1 MLEVGV
7 MVEHVVIK
15 LVACEF
21 NTLLECFV
29 NDRDLVVVD
38 LLLLLKFEQELL
50 LWLTF
55 RFFKLRLVVVQRCAH
70 RVP

>member
-1 MLEVGV
+1 
-7 MVEHVVIK
+7 MVEHVVVK
-15 LVACEF
+15 LIACEF

-29 NDRDLVVVD
+29 NNRDLVIVD

-55 RFFKLRLVVVQRCAH
+55 RFFKLGLVVIQRRAH
-70 RVP
+70 RVS

>member
-7 MVEHVVIK
+7 MVEHVVVK
-15 LVACEF
+15 LIACEF
-21 NTLLECFV
+21 NTLLKCFV
-29 NDRDLVVVD
+29 NNRNLVVVD

-55 RFFKLRLVVVQRCAH
+55 RFFKLGLVFV
-70 RVP
+70 